1 MGIIDCRRYRGIVV
15 ARIPIPTPDVVRR
28 DTARNAGVELI
39 DLIVGV
45 AVINGTA
52 LAKGVAI
59 NHTTNVGVVVQLVVA
74 AAFRNGLELFLCAAT
89 P

>member
-15 ARIPIPTPDVVRR
+15 ARVPIPTSDVVRR

-39 DLIVGV
+39 DLVV
-45 AVINGTA
+45 SVTVINGAA
-52 LAKGVAI
+52 LAERITIDHA
-59 NHTTNVGVVVQLVVA
+59 TNVGVVVQLEVA